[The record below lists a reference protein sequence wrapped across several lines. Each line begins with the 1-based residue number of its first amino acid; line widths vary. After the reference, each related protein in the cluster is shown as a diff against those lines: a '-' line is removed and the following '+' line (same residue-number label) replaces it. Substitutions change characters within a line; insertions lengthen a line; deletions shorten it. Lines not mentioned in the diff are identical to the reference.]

1 MGTKKG
7 RVATVISKQN
17 KIKSQKNRQR
27 MSLHHDKGSFYQEY
41 LTTVRIYISQNR
53 ENKYK
58 VSVNRTRRKI
68 NNNTLIRVSGFSI
81 QLSSEQKIIKEQR
94 I

>member
-1 MGTKKG
+1 
-7 RVATVISKQN
+7 
-17 KIKSQKNRQR
+17 
-27 MSLHHDKGSFYQEY
+27 MSLHHDKGSFYQEH

-68 NNNTLIRVSGFSI
+68 NNNTLIRVRGFRI

>member
-1 MGTKKG
+1 
-7 RVATVISKQN
+7 
-17 KIKSQKNRQR
+17 
-27 MSLHHDKGSFYQEY
+27 MSLHRDKGSFYQKH
-41 LTTVRIYISQNR
+41 LTTVWIYISQNR

-68 NNNTLIRVSGFSI
+68 NNNTLIRVGDFST